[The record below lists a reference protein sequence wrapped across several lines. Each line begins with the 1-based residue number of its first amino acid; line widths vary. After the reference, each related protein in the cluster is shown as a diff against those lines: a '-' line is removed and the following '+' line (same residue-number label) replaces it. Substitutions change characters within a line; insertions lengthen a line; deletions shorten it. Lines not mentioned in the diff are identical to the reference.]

1 MKEDGLMRNIMKDSG
16 LKTPIAVCI
25 ALLLLVFPLH
35 SIQAQ
40 PISNNAETLMQ
51 KGDSCRLDWKYK
63 IALNFYEQ
71 AYDDAVVTNDV
82 DMQIESLVRVMRTH
96 DVLRHWKEMPESS
109 YRLYVL
115 ATEHGDSVHAAMAL
129 VMRGKRL
136 HSLGQKQEGL
146 RVVKDATEMMERTVF
161 PHKNHELADCYAILA
176 KMYCSDGRYDE
187 AMQMSQ
193 KQEHYVKLSKGSHTD
208 EWYRRNL
215 QRTFIIRLE
224 ILSKMGRLDEADRIY
239 KKNGIVPV
247 TDPLCGDALLIYY
260 RYRGMH
266 VEALRFLNAAMEN
279 IREDGD
285 TIGRNMQRLMNDMGN
300 VYYGLGDYQQA
311 AECYAGTSRIA
322 DSLAARSLSN
332 LIDEVHKVI
341 DSERS
346 IAKYHERHIIII
358 ASAVVLLVFILLMLR
373 QYWVVRRKNKR
384 MMGLIRQMT
393 GYREVIIHN
402 GDSDEMGNNMTSDV
416 PLEEYKR
423 FKEVDKR
430 IMKEHLFANPE
441 FGREDLMRLLGVDK
455 NRLPKLIHSIAG
467 TNVPGYINSKRME
480 YAVTLL
486 NTHTDYTFEAIAEA
500 CGISPTTF
508 IRNFKAAY
516 DMTPSDYRKQL
527 KDASIASHSINN

>member
-16 LKTPIAVCI
+16 LKTPIVVCI

-51 KGDSCRLDWKYK
+51 KGDSCRLKWKYK

-239 KKNGIVPV
+239 KKMVLFLLPILSVAMLYWFITDIVG
-247 TDPLCGDALLIYY
+247 C
-260 RYRGMH
+260 
-266 VEALRFLNAAMEN
+266 
-279 IREDGD
+279 
-285 TIGRNMQRLMNDMGN
+285 
-300 VYYGLGDYQQA
+300 
-311 AECYAGTSRIA
+311 
-322 DSLAARSLSN
+322 
-332 LIDEVHKVI
+332 
-341 DSERS
+341 
-346 IAKYHERHIIII
+346 
-358 ASAVVLLVFILLMLR
+358 MLR
-373 QYWVVRRKNKR
+373 LCVFSTLPWKTSVR
-384 MMGLIRQMT
+384 M
-393 GYREVIIHN
+393 
-402 GDSDEMGNNMTSDV
+402 
-416 PLEEYKR
+416 
-423 FKEVDKR
+423 
-430 IMKEHLFANPE
+430 
-441 FGREDLMRLLGVDK
+441 
-455 NRLPKLIHSIAG
+455 
-467 TNVPGYINSKRME
+467 
-480 YAVTLL
+480 VT
-486 NTHTDYTFEAIAEA
+486 
-500 CGISPTTF
+500 P
-508 IRNFKAAY
+508 
-516 DMTPSDYRKQL
+516 
-527 KDASIASHSINN
+527 